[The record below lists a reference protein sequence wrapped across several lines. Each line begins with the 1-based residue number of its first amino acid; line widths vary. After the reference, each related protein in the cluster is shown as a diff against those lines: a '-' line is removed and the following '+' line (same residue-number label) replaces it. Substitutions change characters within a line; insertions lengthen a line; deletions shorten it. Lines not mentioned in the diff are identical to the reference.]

1 MKDQNTKTLSN
12 TEVSAF
18 CSQMSMI
25 LNAGISATEGLFILQ
40 DSSTSPS
47 ERSILEQISNK
58 LNETGSLYEGLKST
72 AVFPEY
78 MLEMVHIAEQTG
90 NMDSV
95 FGALSI
101 HYNREAMVSQSVKNA
116 ITYPMVMVVMMVIVI
131 LVLITKVMPIFNQ
144 VFRQLG
150 SEMTGISRVLLDI
163 GQGINKYSAILIAIV
178 IVLIGIGFFFSFTQ
192 AGRKNFA
199 NFASRLPLIRGLME
213 KVAMSRFASGM
224 YLTLKSGLTPEE
236 CLDMVSNLSNHHGF
250 QKKLELCKEQI
261 KAGDDL
267 PTALANSGI
276 FTSIYAKMASIG
288 SKTGDLDEALNKIAI
303 QSNEETDER
312 FASVI
317 STIEPTLVI
326 VLSVVVGL
334 ILLSVM
340 LPLIGILSSI

>member
-163 GQGINKYSAILIAIV
+163 GQGINKYSV
-178 IVLIGIGFFFSFTQ
+178 I
-192 AGRKNFA
+192 
-199 NFASRLPLIRGLME
+199 
-213 KVAMSRFASGM
+213 
-224 YLTLKSGLTPEE
+224 
-236 CLDMVSNLSNHHGF
+236 
-250 QKKLELCKEQI
+250 
-261 KAGDDL
+261 
-267 PTALANSGI
+267 
-276 FTSIYAKMASIG
+276 
-288 SKTGDLDEALNKIAI
+288 
-303 QSNEETDER
+303 
-312 FASVI
+312 
-317 STIEPTLVI
+317 
-326 VLSVVVGL
+326 
-334 ILLSVM
+334 
-340 LPLIGILSSI
+340 